1 MKKIALLLFAI
12 LTLASC
18 QRAKRYDVQVQYF
31 NETIDTVIIFSEKDP
46 ILTPDGG
53 VMSCS
58 DAVFSHD
65 KVEVAGVRK
74 MRIVKVKELR

>member
-1 MKKIALLLFAI
+1 MKNTLIFFILLI
-12 LTLASC
+12 LLSSC
-18 QRAKRYDVQVQYF
+18 GKVKRYDVKVQYF
-31 NETIDTVIIFSEKDP
+31 NESIDTIVIFSEKDP

-74 MRIVKVKELR
+74 IRIVKVKEL